1 MKIQHF
7 LLTFLLINILSCHSQ
22 AQEPTILLQDFS
34 SKQIDSLFSYSN
46 KFLKINELDSII
58 NQISLK
64 LNGTVLIMRH
74 DTLLAKKT
82 VGKLRFYEAAQM
94 YQNWNKKERIQAYS
108 SKYNNLKFNTFFELA
123 SLSKEFTAVAVL
135 QLVEAKKLQLTD
147 SLFRFFPHFPYP
159 HLTIHQLLSHTSG
172 IPDYIDFPIS
182 WFDTSHLLTNQELIS
197 IIEDKKPELHFPAAQ
212 KFEYSNSNYVIL
224 AMIVELV
231 ADLRFEDYVR
241 EHLFIPAGMD
251 HTFFITEMEEQNE
264 WFIAK
269 GHLKD
274 RSEVPR
280 NYLDGTI
287 GDKGIYSNAEEM
299 LKWKNALFVQKTI
312 LSEKMLNK
320 ASSRQNYLQGKGKT
334 TEIYGYGFRI
344 EENPK
349 LGTLI
354 YHGGLWH
361 GYQNVF
367 VYRPQDDL
375 YILFLSNFRNG
386 AHLGISNKIIQL
398 LDGV

>member
-1 MKIQHF
+1 MKIIYCLF
-7 LLTFLLINILSCHSQ
+7 LFLLINFLSCQSQ
-22 AQEPTILLQDFS
+22 AQESLPLLQDLS
-34 SKQIDSLFSYSN
+34 STQIDSVFFYN
-46 KFLKINELDSII
+46 NNILKLNELDSFI
-58 NQISLK
+58 NVIARK

-74 DTLLAKKT
+74 DTVLAKKT
-82 VGKLRFYEAAQM
+82 VGKLRFYEQAQM
-94 YQNWNKKERIQAYS
+94 YKNWTKQDRIQAYS
-108 SKYNNLKFNTFFELA
+108 LKSNQLKSNTFFELA

-135 QLVEAKKLQLTD
+135 QMVEANKLQLTD
-147 SLFRFFPHFPYP
+147 SMFRFFPNFPYP
-159 HLTIHQLLSHTSG
+159 NLTIHHLLSHISG
-172 IPDYIDFPIS
+172 IPDYIDYPID
-182 WFDTSHLLTNQELIS
+182 WFDTSRLLTNQELIS
-197 IIEDKKPELHFPAAQ
+197 IIEEKKPALHFQAAQ
-212 KFEYSNSNYVIL
+212 EFEYSNSNYVIL
-224 AMIVELV
+224 AAIVEQV

-241 EHLFIPAGMD
+241 EHLFLPAGMNK
-251 HTFFITEMEEQNE
+251 TFFITEIEEQTTLS
-264 WFIAK
+264 IAK
-269 GHLKD
+269 GHLRD

-299 LKWKNALFVQKTI
+299 YKWKNALFVQKKI
-312 LSEKMLNK
+312 LSEKMLRK
-320 ASSRQNYLQGKGKT
+320 ATIRQNYLSGAGKV
-334 TEIYGYGFRI
+334 TEFYGYGFRI

-386 AHLGISNKIIQL
+386 AHLGISNKIIRL
-398 LDGV
+398 LDGA